1 MTANNGEATETAAG
15 GREALGAEAAEA
27 AAFVEETKP
36 LGVTIG
42 DALQAKNGGGV
53 EVIEAARKTAPVQAA
68 IQVGGEK
75 KPTVPVRPQTARAG
89 RPVAKNS
96 GAVEEDR
103 QLNLPEEMTWV
114 QKIFCLVALYGLKK
128 AADEVVRMLKY
139 GSKSGKEWSKANT
152 LQLKW
157 GEALNV
163 PPAMLFVSTD
173 GIVSL
178 ESLPVAIE
186 RFYKLIVASAE
197 PRRIEALLAD
207 AKACNR
213 LRQDQVAT
221 MSEMVR
227 GAIAKL
233 DEAEKVAA
241 QKAQAKAEAEANAQ
255 AKANADELA
264 EIKRQLAEARAAAAQ
279 ATANAK
285 AEKAKAAA
293 AQELLESA
301 TAPAATPEPTAD
313 AVGETASGEITI
325 PNMPTVQ

>member
-139 GSKSGKEWSKANT
+139 GSKIRDRCSGKI
-152 LQLKW
+152 
-157 GEALNV
+157 
-163 PPAMLFVSTD
+163 P
-173 GIVSL
+173 
-178 ESLPVAIE
+178 
-186 RFYKLIVASAE
+186 
-197 PRRIEALLAD
+197 
-207 AKACNR
+207 
-213 LRQDQVAT
+213 
-221 MSEMVR
+221 
-227 GAIAKL
+227 
-233 DEAEKVAA
+233 
-241 QKAQAKAEAEANAQ
+241 
-255 AKANADELA
+255 
-264 EIKRQLAEARAAAAQ
+264 
-279 ATANAK
+279 
-285 AEKAKAAA
+285 
-293 AQELLESA
+293 
-301 TAPAATPEPTAD
+301 TP
-313 AVGETASGEITI
+313 
-325 PNMPTVQ
+325 

>member
-213 LRQDQVAT
+213 LRQDQ
-221 MSEMVR
+221 
-227 GAIAKL
+227 
-233 DEAEKVAA
+233 
-241 QKAQAKAEAEANAQ
+241 AQAKAEAEANAQ